1 MQKLKRLKNLITG
14 IYNSPFKQR
23 KMKLKSV
30 AKHELAKR
38 ICNQLGNRSP
48 TVIEINHQINVINI
62 TQKLI
67 KLDVKNGKKIT
78 WVGFGTFYPKKQIG
92 CIRRN
97 ISKGKAIFAPEKM
110 VAKFKVS
117 PKFIEYLNN

>member
-1 MQKLKRLKNLITG
+1 
-14 IYNSPFKQR
+14 
-23 KMKLKSV
+23 MKLKSV

-48 TVIEINHQINVINI
+48 TVIEINHQINIINI